1 MWLAI
6 SFIQSTSAILLAL
19 MTFILILGSYAVGH
33 YRRGIL
39 LKKYPDKIGKDT
51 GTMTGALLALLGL
64 MLAFSFSMSNSR
76 YDARRQVIIE
86 GANAIGTVILR
97 TEMYPDSVGKLLR
110 SSMKEYVEARIIVF
124 ERSHNEE
131 ELHVNQARL
140 DSISKSVWMIVSS
153 YAKIDPTTVRT
164 SELIPALNE
173 MIDIVTTRR
182 AAFEA
187 TIPDSILYFLLLL
200 CLTSA
205 FLLAH
210 DRKTNAD
217 WVVVVGFALML
228 SATIFTIIDLDRPQN
243 GLINM
248 DGPRQKIVAL
258 RGMFDAD

>member
-1 MWLAI
+1 MIAI
-6 SFIQSTSAILLAL
+6 SFIQSTSAFVLAII
-19 MTFILILGSYAVGH
+19 TFVLIIGCYTFGH
-33 YRRGIL
+33 HRRGFL
-39 LKKYPDKIGKDT
+39 LKKYPDQVGKDT

-76 YDARRQVIIE
+76 FDARRQVIIE

-97 TEMYPDSVGKLLR
+97 TEMYPDSVRNLLR
-110 SSMKEYVEARIIVF
+110 SSMKEYVEARIVVF

-131 ELHVNQARL
+131 ELQVNQARL
-140 DSISKSVWMIVSS
+140 DSISKSVWMIVAS

-182 AAFEA
+182 ATFEA

-248 DGPRQKIVAL
+248 DGPRQKVLDL
-258 RGMFDAD
+258 RNMFSAD